1 MTAPQGGREGAVT
14 VLEKFSVAR
23 LVCGASISVLIAS
36 AGAATAQEARSRGQS
51 APILLPGAPGQAP
64 RVLSAQEAVKISGT
78 RYSPD
83 DADFMRAMIP
93 HHAQASEMAALV
105 DGRTNRKEILDV
117 AGRIKASQADEIKFM
132 QTWLS
137 ERGEALAA
145 TARGSHA
152 GHSGGDGQGGH
163 GAMTAE
169 QMRDMGMASPE
180 QLARLRAA
188 KGGAFDRL
196 FLELMIR
203 HHEGAVRMV
212 EALHKKPGSAYDPVL
227 FDFTS
232 EISNDQTAEMT
243 RMNALLAGLSED
255 PRGSLRAGFRDAGQ
269 ASRNMRL
276 VASLPKPEGFFDPAN
291 P

>member
-1 MTAPQGGREGAVT
+1 M
-14 VLEKFSVAR
+14 
-23 LVCGASISVLIAS
+23 
-36 AGAATAQEARSRGQS
+36 
-51 APILLPGAPGQAP
+51 
-64 RVLSAQEAVKISGT
+64 SAQEAVKISGT

-137 ERGEALAA
+137 ERGEALAV

-152 GHSGGDGQGGH
+152 GHSGGGGQGGH

-232 EISNDQTAEMT
+232 EI
-243 RMNALLAGLSED
+243 
-255 PRGSLRAGFRDAGQ
+255 
-269 ASRNMRL
+269 
-276 VASLPKPEGFFDPAN
+276 
-291 P
+291 